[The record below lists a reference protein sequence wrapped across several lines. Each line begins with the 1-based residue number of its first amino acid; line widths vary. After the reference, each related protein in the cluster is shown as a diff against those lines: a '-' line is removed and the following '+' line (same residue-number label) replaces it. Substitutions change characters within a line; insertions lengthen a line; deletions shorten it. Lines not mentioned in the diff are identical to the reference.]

1 MTEVSSFNRRQFIGT
16 LSAAAAAFAVPRI
29 VKGQNSKR
37 RLAGVFPIGF
47 TPVNPQDQVDFEGL
61 VAQVQFLRRGGVHGL
76 AWPQN
81 ASGWTTLTEE
91 DRMRGAEALVT
102 AARGGA
108 TAIVIGV
115 QSRTADFKE
124 TRRYAEQAEKLG
136 ADAIISLVPPGV
148 TGASEILHYYQ
159 ELGKVTALPL
169 FAQAVGDF
177 SVDLVVEI
185 FNSVPTFRYLKDE
198 AGSPLERLTEIRKRT
213 NDQMKCFSGSGVM
226 TMITEME
233 RGFVGHCPYVSLAD
247 LYASAYD
254 LFHAGKVREAFDQFG
269 RVLAASSMFAQ
280 NDVGILIARGV
291 LAPGTTTRVAPPAA
305 GADTGHSKSANPD
318 EAKHVDE
325 IKRVLDTYLKRDL
338 RA

>member
-1 MTEVSSFNRRQFIGT
+1 MS
-16 LSAAAAAFAVPRI
+16 AAAFALPRI
-29 VKGQNSKR
+29 VKGQAAKR

-47 TPVNPQDQVDFEGL
+47 TPVSAQNEIDFEGL
-61 VAQVQFLRRGGVHGL
+61 ATQVRFCRRGGVHGL

-81 ASGWTTLTEE
+81 ASGWITLTEE
-91 DRMRGAEALVT
+91 ERMRGAESLIS

-115 QSRTADFKE
+115 QSRTADFAE

-136 ADAIISLVPPGV
+136 ADAIISLPPQGV
-148 TGASEILHYYQ
+148 TAAPDILHYYQ
-159 ELGKVTALPL
+159 ELGKVTSLPL

-198 AGSPLERLTEIRKRT
+198 AGKPLERVAEIRKRT
-213 NDQMKCFSGSGVM
+213 NDQMKCFAGSGVM

-269 RVLAASSMFAQ
+269 RILAASSMFAQ

-291 LAPGTTTRVAPPAA
+291 FPPGTTTRVAPPAD

-325 IKRVLDTYLKRDL
+325 IKRVLDTYLRGDL
-338 RA
+338 RG